1 MFKPAVHLEPAQL
14 CRNADLSG
22 IGFETTDDL
31 ADITEVVGQARAA
44 EAIRFGTGMRNN
56 GFNIYALGPSG
67 PEKRDLVQQ
76 FFESQA
82 KTEATPP
89 DWCYVYN
96 FAQDH
101 KPLGIQLPP
110 GLGKVLHSDMAALVL
125 ELQTVLSAAFESEE
139 YQSRRHVITEEFR
152 ERQAEEF
159 DELQERAGGE
169 NVALIRTPSGIALA
183 PTLEGEVLTR
193 EQIHELSAEEQ
204 QAIEDKIEV
213 LQQDLQRILRQ
224 VPGWQR
230 GMRERLNELNREVAD
245 LAVGTLIDELRET
258 YAHYPEVIAHLDAVQ
273 EDVVA
278 NAEQFLPQQEPGASQ
293 SAWAMQ
299 QESQSHP
306 LRRYS
311 INVLIDHSE
320 MDGAPVIYENNP
332 TYQNLLGR
340 VEHRAQMGALMT
352 DFMLIKPGALHRANG
367 GYLILDARSLMTQGY
382 AWEALKR
389 ALKSREIRVE
399 SLGQQL
405 SIIST
410 VSLEPEPIPLEVKVA
425 LIGDR
430 RLYYLLS
437 ELDPE
442 FGELFKVA
450 ADFDDQMAW
459 DDGSEVLYA
468 RLIATLARREKLLP
482 FDRGAVERLMVQSAR
497 QVADSLKLSTRTRG
511 ITDLMLEAGYWA
523 REGGREVVS
532 LEHVQQAIDA
542 QIGRVS
548 RIREHSQEAMSRKI
562 KLIATGGSVVGQ
574 INGLSVLMLSDFA
587 FGQPTRITAR
597 TSLGR
602 GQVVDI
608 EREVELG
615 GPLHSKG
622 VMILTGFLTGRYA
635 QEQPLSLSAS
645 LVFEQSYG
653 GVDGDSASSAE
664 LYALLSAIAEVPI
677 KQSLAVTGSVNQ
689 NGEVQAIGG
698 VNEKVEGFFDVCKAQ
713 GLSGEQGVM
722 IPYANIQHLMLRQ
735 DVVDAV
741 GAGKFH
747 IYAVEHIDQGIEVL
761 TGLPAGQPDAQG
773 IYPEETINGKV
784 QRRLKTMAERL
795 QDFGQPAGEDIG
807 ERT

>member
-1 MFKPAVHLEPAQL
+1 MSKLAVHLEPAQL
-14 CRNADLSG
+14 CRHTDLSG

-31 ADITEVVGQARAA
+31 VDITGAVGQARAV
-44 EAIRFGTGMRNN
+44 EAIRFGTGMKNN

-67 PEKRDLVQQ
+67 LEKRDLVQQ

-82 KTEATPP
+82 EAGATPP
-89 DWCYVYN
+89 DWCYVHN

-101 KPLGIQLPP
+101 RPLAIQLPP
-110 GLGKVLHSDMAALVL
+110 GLGKVLHSDMEALVL

-139 YQSRRHVITEEFR
+139 YQSRRHAITEEFR

-159 DELQERAGGE
+159 DELQERAEGE
-169 NVALIRTPSGIALA
+169 NVALVRTPSGIAVA
-183 PTLEGEVLTR
+183 PTRDGEVLAR
-193 EQIHELSAEEQ
+193 EQIHELPPEEQ
-204 QAIEDKIEV
+204 QAIEDKIES

-230 GMRERLNELNREVAD
+230 GMRERLSELNREMAN
-245 LAVGTLIDELRET
+245 LAVGALIDELRET
-258 YAHYPEVIAHLDAVQ
+258 YAHLPEVIAHLDAVQ

-278 NAEQFLPQQEPGASQ
+278 NAAQFLPQQEPGAPQ
-293 SAWAMQ
+293 SVPAMQ
-299 QESQSHP
+299 RSQSHP

-367 GYLILDARSLMTQGY
+367 GYLILDVRSLLTQGN

-389 ALKSREIRVE
+389 ALKSREIRME

-405 SIIST
+405 SVMST
-410 VSLEPEPIPLEVKVA
+410 ISLEPEPIPLKVKVA

-430 RLYYLLS
+430 RLYYPLL

-450 ADFDDQMAW
+450 ADFDDQMAR
-459 DDGSEVLYA
+459 DDESQVLYA
-468 RLIATLARREKLLP
+468 RQIATLARREKLLP
-482 FDRGAVERLMVQSAR
+482 FDRSAVERLMVQSAR
-497 QVADSLKLSTRTRG
+497 LVADSEKLSTRMRE
-511 ITDLMLEAGYWA
+511 ITDLMLEADYWA
-523 REGGREVVS
+523 REGNREVVS

-542 QIGRVS
+542 QIGRMS
-548 RIREHSQEAMSRKI
+548 RIRERSQEAMSRKI
-562 KLIATGGSVVGQ
+562 KLIGTGGAVVGQ
-574 INGLSVLMLSDFA
+574 INGLSVLTLSNFA

-622 VMILTGFLTGRYA
+622 MMILTGFLTGRYA

-698 VNEKVEGFFDVCKAQ
+698 VNEKIEGFFDVCKAQ
-713 GLSGEQGVM
+713 GLNGEQGVL
-722 IPYANIQHLMLRQ
+722 IPHANIQHLMLRQ

-741 GAGKFH
+741 TAGEFH
-747 IYAVEHIDQGIEVL
+747 IYAVEHIDQGIETL
-761 TGLPAGQPDAQG
+761 TGMPAGLPDAQG

-784 QRRLKTMAERL
+784 QRRLRAMAERL
-795 QDFGQPAGEDIG
+795 HAFGKPVGEDAGE
-807 ERT
+807 RR

>member
-1 MFKPAVHLEPAQL
+1 MLKSAVHLEPAQL
-14 CRNADLSG
+14 CRHADLSRM
-22 IGFETTDDL
+22 GFETTDDL
-31 ADITEVVGQARAA
+31 VDITGAVGQARAV
-44 EAIRFGTGMRNN
+44 EAIRFGTGMKNS

-67 PEKRDLVQQ
+67 LEKRDLVQQ

-82 KTEATPP
+82 EAGPTPP
-89 DWCYVYN
+89 DWCYVHN
-96 FAQDH
+96 FAQEH
-101 KPLGIQLPP
+101 RPLAIQLPS
-110 GLGKVLHSDMAALVL
+110 GLGKVLHSDMEALVL

-139 YQSRRHVITEEFR
+139 YQSRHHAISEEFR

-159 DELQERAGGE
+159 EELQERAGGE
-169 NVALIRTPSGIALA
+169 NAALIRTPSGIAVA
-183 PTLEGEVLTR
+183 PTRDGEVLTP
-193 EQIHELSAEEQ
+193 EQIYELPAEEQ
-204 QAIEDKIEV
+204 QVLEDKIEV

-230 GMRERLNELNREVAD
+230 GMRERLSELNREMAD
-245 LAVGTLIDELRET
+245 LAVGALIDELRER
-258 YAHYPEVIAHLDAVQ
+258 YAHLPEVIAHLDAVQ

-278 NAEQFLPQQEPGASQ
+278 NAAQFLPQQGSDTPGAVP
-293 SAWAMQ
+293 AMQ
-299 QESQSHP
+299 QSRGHS

-352 DFMLIKPGALHRANG
+352 DFTLIKPGALHRANG
-367 GYLILDARSLMTQGY
+367 GYLILDVRSLLTQGA

-389 ALKSREIRVE
+389 ALKSREIRME

-405 SIIST
+405 SVMST
-410 VSLEPEPIPLEVKVA
+410 VSLEPEPIPLVVKVA

-430 RLYYLLS
+430 RLYYPLL

-459 DDGSEVLYA
+459 DDENQVLYA
-468 RLIATLARREKLLP
+468 RLIGTLARREKLLP
-482 FDRGAVERLMVQSAR
+482 FDRTAVERLLVQSAR
-497 QVADSLKLSTRTRG
+497 LVADSEKLSTRMRG
-511 ITDLMLEAGYWA
+511 ITDLMLEADYWA

-542 QIGRVS
+542 QIGRMS

-562 KLIATGGSVVGQ
+562 KLIGTGGAVVGQ
-574 INGLSVLMLSDFA
+574 INGLSVLTLSNFA

-622 VMILTGFLTGRYA
+622 MMILTGFLTGRYA

-677 KQSLAVTGSVNQ
+677 KQSFAVTGSVNQ

-713 GLSGEQGVM
+713 GLTGEQGVL
-722 IPYANIQHLMLRQ
+722 IPHANVQHLMLRQ

-741 GAGKFH
+741 TAGEYH
-747 IYAVEHIDQGIEVL
+747 VYAVEHIDQGIETL
-761 TGLPAGQPDAQG
+761 TGMPAGLPDAQG

-784 QRRLKTMAERL
+784 QRRLRAMAERL
-795 QDFGQPAGEDIG
+795 QAFGKPVGEDAGE
-807 ERT
+807 RR